1 MENDQSR
8 YDEIIRKTQ
17 TSKDPLTNYI
27 MTKYIKPKMIP
38 AQEKLIEETMK
49 HR

>member
-1 MENDQSR
+1 MAMDLSQF
-8 YDEIIRKTQ
+8 DEITRKTQ
-17 TSKDPLTNYI
+17 TSKDVLTNYI
-27 MTKYIKPKMIP
+27 MTKFIKPKMIP

>member
-1 MENDQSR
+1 MALDLKEL
-8 YDEIIRKTQ
+8 DEVTRKTQ
-17 TSKDPLTNYI
+17 TSKDLLTNYI
-27 MTKYIKPKMIP
+27 MTKFIKPKMHP